1 MGVQL
6 WGMVRVGLGNT
17 IYETIFGY
25 WKKKKKIWTSIDELL
40 GAQTKVRSHLNAG
53 FRLAGSWLDHPTSP
67 PHFAT
72 LVKTEVANLSGLPT
86 PTRAKKCKR
95 IEKGQDG
102 QNIRCLKRMLCCW
115 FVNPRA
121 AWSSQEDPSIPFSH
135 GKEDSKDGIWVFS
148 IQLTLYFYS
157 ANLLSPTLIG
167 KCKNHRED
175 SLSFS
180 SCRPRNKKYAK
191 GVVLG
196 SPERSKELSFLWRF
210 H

>member
-1 MGVQL
+1 MITEKDGRSVVGDGTGGTWKYHL
-6 WGMVRVGLGNT
+6 WNNIWLL
-17 IYETIFGY
+17 
-25 WKKKKKIWTSIDELL
+25 KKKKKFWTSIDELL

-102 QNIRCLKRMLCCW
+102 QNIGYLKRMLCCW
-115 FVNPRA
+115 FVFTCSMVKSRGPL
-121 AWSSQEDPSIPFSH
+121 
-135 GKEDSKDGIWVFS
+135 DSFFPWKGRLQGWHLGF
-148 IQLTLYFYS
+148 LHS

-196 SPERSKELSFLWRF
+196 SPERSKELSFLWRL